1 MTPKKKTDSLPNFIE
16 VDTVE
21 QANKIDLTEYRL
33 LRYDEKH
40 RVYVFSRR
48 ASRLGL

>member
-1 MTPKKKTDSLPNFIE
+1 MTKKTKDLPNFIE
-16 VDTVE
+16 VDSVAE
-21 QANKIDLTEYRL
+21 ANDVDLSEYRL

-40 RVYVFSRR
+40 HKYVFSRR

>member
-1 MTPKKKTDSLPNFIE
+1 MVKKKISKDLPNFIE
-16 VDTVE
+16 VGSVE
-21 QANKIDLTEYRL
+21 AANCVDLTEYRL

>member
-1 MTPKKKTDSLPNFIE
+1 MTPKKISVDLPNFIE
-16 VDTVE
+16 VDTVDA
-21 QANKIDLTEYRL
+21 ANKVNLAEYRL